1 MRSPSPEVGKRAAL
15 ISKILFVLIGIIVLA
30 FVFGALI
37 RPHFYFFRQ
46 VNPEQV
52 GVKIRG
58 GQIADIVPPGV
69 YSDVGLFVKL
79 EVYSTA
85 EYRFSVS
92 DPEVLTQD
100 QQRLG
105 VTVSGSAFRPDWADA
120 GRVRSLWTQYRT
132 VFLSDEAL
140 QRVMADLSL
149 QAMKVCVGDKIFADA
164 VVGSDRDALRSCIDA
179 ELAKLTKPYG
189 LRVAN
194 VVVPGVELSPE
205 VQAKLDAITQSRL
218 DTEKALQDEKKAI
231 AQGKAQQAEQ
241 EAAIRIEQ
249 SRKQEQARQETI
261 LAQIEQDKLKAQQ
274 AVISA
279 QKANDL
285 LAAQKEL
292 EVAKAKAA
300 AAAEQ
305 AKADLA
311 EEFALAGIYSDYPYY
326 YYYQMGLTNASA
338 IKSTDKV
345 IFTQE
350 GVFPNLIFGNNVLP
364 TVPLGPPTSA
374 AGVISPTVTIEPT
387 AP

>member
-1 MRSPSPEVGKRAAL
+1 MKRYTQFLVLFA
-15 ISKILFVLIGIIVLA
+15 IILVVVLLVVAGVQ
-30 FVFGALI
+30 
-37 RPHFYFFRQ
+37 PHFYLFKQ
-46 VNPEQV
+46 VSPEEV

-58 GQIADIVPPGV
+58 GQIAEIVPPGV

-79 EVYSTA
+79 EVYSAA

-105 VTVSGSAFRPDWADA
+105 VTVSGSAFRPDWVD
-120 GRVRSLWTQYRT
+120 GTRVKALWTQYRS
-132 VFLSDEAL
+132 VFTSDQAL
-140 QRVMADLSL
+140 QQVMSDLSL
-149 QAMKVCVGDKIFADA
+149 QAMKVCVGDKNFADA
-164 VVGSDRDALRSCIDA
+164 VVGSDRDALRSCID
-179 ELAKLTKPYG
+179 EQLDKLTEPYG

-218 DTEKALQDEKKAI
+218 DTEKALQDEKKAT

-249 SRKQEQARQETI
+249 SRKQEQARQETT
-261 LAQIEQDKLKAQQ
+261 LAQLERDKLTAQRE
-274 AVISA
+274 VITA
-279 QKANDL
+279 QKGNEL

-292 EVAKAKAA
+292 EIARAKAQ

-311 EEFALAGIYSDYPYY
+311 KEFALAKLYADSPNY
-326 YYYQMGLTNASA
+326 YYYQMSLANASA
-338 IKSTDKV
+338 IKNTDKL
-345 IFTQE
+345 IFTPE
-350 GVFPNLIFGNNVLP
+350 GVFPNLIFGANSFGF
-364 TVPLGPPTSA
+364 VPFGPPAESSGTQ
-374 AGVISPTVTIEPT
+374 T
-387 AP
+387 APDASSTPGTP